1 MDILKIRRI
10 TAGTVLIL
18 DNTYSKMLGFDHD
31 RGSIRTANRLQ
42 MMTFVVYYGVTVCD
56 CVHLWYLLADEY
68 FKPAIKMSG
77 ACKPK
82 LV

>member
-1 MDILKIRRI
+1 
-10 TAGTVLIL
+10 
-18 DNTYSKMLGFDHD
+18 
-31 RGSIRTANRLQ
+31 

-82 LV
+82 LVQAIEVVAQSTTSSLACSPSDSQAQRRCPAGTHH